1 MRDTRILARCE
12 SMLLRPPMPT
22 LGASGL
28 SRCSARACP
37 RRLSPPHSHDSA
49 SRPSAPL
56 APAAPRWRNL
66 SGCVGVDSFSNSA
79 HPDTKAHLDPD
90 LSARRPCGKGF
101 RLTVHRSNFFLS
113 RLRRLHRGNAPHSR
127 IACLALF
134 PAAAPPSLSTH
145 ASNYPIRAPGADDSA
160 IQPKTTDW
168 RRFFPAAM

>member
-127 IACLALF
+127 IACLT
-134 PAAAPPSLSTH
+134 PPCSAAV
-145 ASNYPIRAPGADDSA
+145 A
-160 IQPKTTDW
+160 INARLQLTYSRPWCGRLCNPTQNH
-168 RRFFPAAM
+168 